1 LAKPATKKAKPEP
14 NPEAIRVLEASKAR
28 LQRDRGVK
36 PPVCELKRCREIE
49 EAFLNGIR
57 AGWSVSRSAWEAN
70 IHVSTAYNWKRD
82 SLDSDGKDD
91 FAERWAAAYEAGVDV
106 LEDEVHRRAVK
117 GVEKPVYQGG
127 ILVGAVT
134 EYSDS
139 LLSFA
144 LRGKNPKVYNTERHE
159 HSGPDGGAIQHD
171 LQIEFVNSAKDKKS

>member
-1 LAKPATKKAKPEP
+1 MAKTATKKAKPEP
-14 NPEAIRVLEASKAR
+14 NPDAVRVLEASAAR

-36 PPVCELKRCREIE
+36 PPVCELKRCREVE

-57 AGWSVSRSAWEAN
+57 AGWSISRSAWNADL
-70 IHVSTAYNWKRD
+70 HPTTVYAWKRV
-82 SLDSDGKDD
+82 SLASEGKDD
-91 FAERWAAAYEAGVDV
+91 FAERWAAAHEAGVDV

-159 HSGPDGGAIQHD
+159 HSGPDGGAIQHN
-171 LQIEFVNSAKDKKS
+171 LQIEFVNSTKDKKS